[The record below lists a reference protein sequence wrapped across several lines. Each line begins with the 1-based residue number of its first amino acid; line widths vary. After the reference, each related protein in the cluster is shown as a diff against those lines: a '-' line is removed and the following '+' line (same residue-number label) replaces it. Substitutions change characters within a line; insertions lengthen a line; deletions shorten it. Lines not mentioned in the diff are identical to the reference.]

1 MKVLKKLLQII
12 IWILLILV
20 LVYNLYTYISINVLK
35 KDLASVNG
43 YAILEVVS
51 YSMTPTINKG
61 DLIIINEKDREYKKN
76 DIITFKDSTGSI
88 VTHRIF
94 DITEKGIVTKGD
106 ANNTEDEGYLKK
118 KDIVGKYVGKISKLG
133 YLIKSVRSPLVLI
146 LILIMG
152 IIVCVLIS
160 TDKDG
165 IPLDTTTEEK
175 ELLMNKKKNKKK
187 DNERR

>member
-12 IWILLILV
+12 IWIVVILV
-20 LVYNLYTYISINVLK
+20 LIYNLYTYISINILK

-61 DLIIINEKDREYKKN
+61 DLIIINEKDSEYKKN

-94 DITEKGIVTKGD
+94 DITSKGIITKGD
-106 ANNTEDEGYLKK
+106 ANNTEDKGFLQEKN
-118 KDIVGKYVGKISKLG
+118 IVGKYVGKINNLG
-133 YLIKSVRSPLVLI
+133 YLIKSIRNPLVLI

-160 TDKDG
+160 TDKNG
-165 IPLDTTTEEK
+165 IPLDATPEEK
-175 ELLMNKKKNKKK
+175 KSLLIKKK
-187 DNERR
+187 DKERR